1 MNSKDLRLIGEAYN
15 NIDSQPEQLDEGIV
29 DALKKGVKAVLGPA
43 NQSPEAEAARM
54 GARRPK
60 TELQKKVAGKTAEVL
75 KKEDAD
81 MFDLVKGYL
90 LDEGHADSEEEALH
104 IMANMTEESRT
115 EIVDF
120 VESKARSREF
130 EKRLPADNTK
140 ARSREF
146 EHGSTRS
153 MNTPSKNLGD
163 GMPRDK
169 KGNIMY

>member
-15 NIDSQPEQLDEGIV
+15 NIDSQTEQLDEGIV

-75 KKEDAD
+75 KKEDVD

-90 LDEGHADSEEEALH
+90 LDEGHAETEQQAFE
-104 IMANMTEESRT
+104 IMANMTEESRS
-115 EIVDF
+115 EIISF
-120 VESKARSREF
+120 VESS
-130 EKRLPADNTK
+130 
-140 ARSREF
+140 S
-146 EHGSTRS
+146 
-153 MNTPSKNLGD
+153 
-163 GMPRDK
+163 
-169 KGNIMY
+169 

>member
-15 NIDSQPEQLDEGIV
+15 NIDSQTEQLDEGIV

-90 LDEGHADSEEEALH
+90 LDEGHAETEQQAFE
-104 IMANMTEESRT
+104 IMANMTEESRS
-115 EIVDF
+115 EIISF
-120 VESKARSREF
+120 VESS
-130 EKRLPADNTK
+130 
-140 ARSREF
+140 S
-146 EHGSTRS
+146 
-153 MNTPSKNLGD
+153 
-163 GMPRDK
+163 
-169 KGNIMY
+169 